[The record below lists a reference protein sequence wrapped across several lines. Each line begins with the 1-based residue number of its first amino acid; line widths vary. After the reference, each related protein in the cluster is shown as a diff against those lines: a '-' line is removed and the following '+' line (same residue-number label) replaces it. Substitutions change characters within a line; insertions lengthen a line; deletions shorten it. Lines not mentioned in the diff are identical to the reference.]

1 MLLQKIALFLLLGLA
16 LTHPTRAALTIEI
29 TGGTEG
35 AQPIAIV
42 PFAWDKS
49 GDGTSALGVLP
60 MDVGEIVAADLHR
73 SGAFAPLPKPDL
85 ISQPHEGAQINF
97 ADWRVLGVPNIV
109 VGKIRPSGNGYM
121 VQFQLFDVFK
131 GTQITGYSI
140 ASTAQ
145 ELRRTA
151 HQISDLIYEILTGKP
166 GAFATRIAYVTEMMM
181 NGKRRYSLNVADAD
195 GYNPIPILHS
205 PAPLMSPSWSPDG
218 KRLAYVSFERRRSEI
233 YIHDLATRKRDLVAS
248 SQGLNSA
255 PAWSPD
261 GHRLALVL
269 SKDGNPEIY
278 ISNIKDK
285 TLQRITNNP
294 AIDTEPGWM
303 PDGNRLVFTSDRGG
317 KPQIYQ
323 VSINGESN
331 GGKPQRLTFKGDY
344 NAHGVVSP
352 DGRSLVMVHGQGN
365 RYRIAVQDLSG
376 TDLRILTDTRLDES
390 PSFAPNGAIIVYA
403 TEVNNRGVL
412 AMVSLDGA
420 VRQRLTQTEG
430 DAREPAWGPRTHRI
444 KP

>member
-1 MLLQKIALFLLLGLA
+1 MLRKIMLLLLLGTA
-16 LTHPTRAALTIEI
+16 LTHPVRAALTIEI

-42 PFAWDKS
+42 PFAWD
-49 GDGTSALGVLP
+49 GQDALP
-60 MDVGEIVAADLHR
+60 ADVAEIVAADLHR
-73 SGAFAPLPKPDL
+73 SGAFSPLPKADL

-97 ADWRVLGVPNIV
+97 ADWRVLGAPNIV

-131 GTQITGYSI
+131 GAQITGYSM
-140 ASTAQ
+140 ASSAQ

-151 HQISDLIYEILTGKP
+151 HQISDLIYEVLTGKP
-166 GAFATRIAYVTEMMM
+166 GAFATRIAYVTEVVT
-181 NGKRRYSLNVADAD
+181 NGKSRYSLNVADAD

-205 PAPLMSPSWSPDG
+205 PSPLMSPSWSPDG

-233 YIHDLATRKRDLVAS
+233 YIHDLATRKRDRVAS

-261 GHRLALVL
+261 GQRLALVL

-278 ISNIKDK
+278 ILNIKNNS
-285 TLQRITNNP
+285 LQRVTNNP

-303 PDGNRLVFTSDRGG
+303 PDGTRLVFTSDRGG

-323 VSINGESN
+323 VSLNANGN
-331 GGKPQRLTFKGDY
+331 GGKPQRLTFEGDY

-365 RYRIAVQDLSG
+365 RYRIAVQDLSSK
-376 TDLRILTDTRLDES
+376 DLRILTDTRLDES
-390 PSFAPNGAIIVYA
+390 PSFAPNGAIIIYS

>member
-1 MLLQKIALFLLLGLA
+1 MLRKMMLLLLLGFA
-16 LTHPTRAALTIEI
+16 LSHPVRAALTIEI
-29 TGGTEG
+29 TGGTAG

-42 PFAWDKS
+42 PFGWD
-49 GDGTSALGVLP
+49 GQDALST
-60 MDVGEIVAADLHR
+60 DVAEVVAADLHR
-73 SGAFAPLPKPDL
+73 SGAFAPLPKADL
-85 ISQPHEGAQINF
+85 LSQPHEGPQINF
-97 ADWRVLGVPNIV
+97 ADWRVLGAPNIV

-145 ELRRTA
+145 DLRRTA
-151 HQISDLIYEILTGKP
+151 HQISDLIYEVLTGKP
-166 GAFATRIAYVTEMMM
+166 GAFATRIAYVTEVVT
-181 NGKRRYSLNVADAD
+181 NRKSRYSLNVADAD

-248 SQGLNSA
+248 SQGINSA

-261 GHRLALVL
+261 GQRLALVL

-278 ISNIKDK
+278 VLNIKNNS
-285 TLQRITNNP
+285 LQRITNSP
-294 AIDTEPGWM
+294 SIDTEPGWT
-303 PDGNRLVFTSDRGG
+303 PDGARLVFTSDRGG

-323 VSINGESN
+323 VSIPANGVVS
-331 GGKPQRLTFKGDY
+331 KPQRLTFEGDY

-365 RYRIAVQDLSG
+365 RFRIAVQDLSDN
-376 TDLRILTDTRLDES
+376 DLRILTDTRLDES

-430 DAREPAWGPRTHRI
+430 DAREPAWGPRIHRI

>member
-1 MLLQKIALFLLLGLA
+1 MLRKITLLLLLGIALA
-16 LTHPTRAALTIEI
+16 HPARAALTIEI

-42 PFAWDKS
+42 PFAWD
-49 GDGTSALGVLP
+49 GQDALST
-60 MDVGEIVAADLHR
+60 DVAEVIAADLHR
-73 SGAFAPLPKPDL
+73 SGAFTPLPKADL
-85 ISQPHEGAQINF
+85 LSQPHEGSQINF
-97 ADWRVLGVPNIV
+97 ADWRVLGAPNIV

-151 HQISDLIYEILTGKP
+151 HQISDLIYEVLTGKP
-166 GAFATRIAYVTEMMM
+166 GAFATRIAYVTEVVT
-181 NGKRRYSLNVADAD
+181 NGKSRYSLNVADAD

-233 YIHDLATRKRDLVAS
+233 YIHDLATRKRDRVAS
-248 SQGLNSA
+248 SQGINSA

-261 GHRLALVL
+261 GQRLALVL

-278 ISNIKDK
+278 ILNIKNNS
-285 TLQRITNNP
+285 LQRVTNSP

-303 PDGNRLVFTSDRGG
+303 PDGARLVFTSDRGG
-317 KPQIYQ
+317 RPQIYQ
-323 VSINGESN
+323 VSINGEGN

-365 RYRIAVQDLSG
+365 RFRIAVQDLSSH
-376 TDLRILTDTRLDES
+376 DLRILTDTRLDES
-390 PSFAPNGAIIVYA
+390 PSFAPNGVIIVYA
-403 TEVNNRGVL
+403 TEANNRGVL

-430 DAREPAWGPRTHRI
+430 DAREPAWGPRIHRI

>member
-1 MLLQKIALFLLLGLA
+1 MILRKITLLFLLLGMV
-16 LTHPTRAALTIEI
+16 LTHPARSALTIEI

-42 PFAWDKS
+42 PFGWD
-49 GDGTSALGVLP
+49 GGGGLP
-60 MDVGEIVAADLHR
+60 ADVAEIIAADLHR
-73 SGAFAPLPKPDL
+73 SGHFAPLPKEDL
-85 ISQPHEGAQINF
+85 ISQPHEGPRINF
-97 ADWRVLGVPNIV
+97 ADWRALGTPNIV
-109 VGKIRPSGNGYM
+109 VGKIRPSGGGYM

-131 GTQITGYSI
+131 GVQLTGYSI
-140 ASTAQ
+140 ASNAQ

-151 HQISDLIYEILTGKP
+151 HQISDLIYETLTGQP
-166 GAFATRIAYVTEMMM
+166 GAFATRIAYVTETQVG
-181 NGKRRYSLNVADAD
+181 GKSRYSLYVADAD
-195 GYNPIPILHS
+195 GYNPIPVLHS

-218 KRLAYVSFERRRSEI
+218 KQLAYVSFERHRSEI
-233 YIHDLATRKRDLVAS
+233 YIHDLATRQRDLVAS

-255 PAWSPD
+255 PAWSQD
-261 GHRLALVL
+261 GRRMALVL

-278 ISNIKDK
+278 ILNIKDK
-285 TLQRITNNP
+285 TLYRVTNNP
-294 AIDTEPGWM
+294 AIDTEPSWM
-303 PDGNRLVFTSDRGG
+303 PGGTQLVFTSDRGG

-323 VSINGESN
+323 VSVN
-331 GGKPQRLTFKGDY
+331 GGKSKRLTFEGDY

-352 DGRSLVMVHGQGN
+352 DGRFLTMVTGQGS
-365 RYRIAVQDLSG
+365 RFRIAVQNLSNNE
-376 TDLRILTDTRLDES
+376 LRILTDTRLDES

-403 TEVNNRGVL
+403 TEVGNRGVL

-430 DAREPAWGPRTHRI
+430 DAREPAWGPQTHRI

>member
-1 MLLQKIALFLLLGLA
+1 MLRKMMLIFLLAMALA
-16 LTHPTRAALTIEI
+16 HPARAALTIEI

-42 PFAWDKS
+42 PFGWD
-49 GDGTSALGVLP
+49 GQDALP
-60 MDVGEIVAADLHR
+60 TDVAEVVAADLHR
-73 SGAFAPLPKPDL
+73 SGAFAPVPRTDL
-85 ISQPHEGAQINF
+85 ISQPHEGPQINF
-97 ADWRVLGVPNIV
+97 VDWRVLGVPNIV
-109 VGKIRPSGNGYM
+109 VGKVRPSGSGYM

-131 GTQITGYSI
+131 GVQLTGYSM
-140 ASTAQ
+140 ASNAQ

-151 HQISDLIYEILTGKP
+151 HQISDLIYEVLTGKP
-166 GAFATRIAYVTEMMM
+166 GAFATRIAYVAEVVTK
-181 NGKRRYSLNVADAD
+181 GKSRYSLYVADAD

-205 PAPLMSPSWSPDG
+205 AAPLMSPSWSPDG

-233 YIHDLATRKRDLVAS
+233 YIHDLATRKRDRVAS

-261 GHRLALVL
+261 GQRLALVL

-278 ISNIKDK
+278 ILNIKDNR
-285 TLQRITNNP
+285 LQRITDSP
-294 AIDTEPGWM
+294 AIDTEPTWT
-303 PDGNRLVFTSDRGG
+303 PDGARLVFTSDRGG

-323 VSINGESN
+323 VNANGN
-331 GGKPQRLTFKGDY
+331 GGKPQRLTFQGDY

-365 RYRIAVQDLSG
+365 RFRVAVQDLSSN
-376 TDLRILTDTRLDES
+376 DLRILTDTRLDES

-412 AMVSLDGA
+412 AMVSLDGS

>member
-1 MLLQKIALFLLLGLA
+1 MLQKMILLLLLGIALA
-16 LTHPTRAALTIEI
+16 HPARAALTIEI

-42 PFAWDKS
+42 PFAWD
-49 GDGTSALGVLP
+49 GQDALP
-60 MDVGEIVAADLHR
+60 TDVAEVVAADLHR
-73 SGAFAPLPKPDL
+73 SGFFAPLPKADL
-85 ISQPHEGAQINF
+85 LSQPHEGSQINF
-97 ADWRVLGVPNIV
+97 ADWRVLGAPNIV

-131 GTQITGYSI
+131 GTQITGYSM

-151 HQISDLIYEILTGKP
+151 HQISDLIYEVLTGKP
-166 GAFATRIAYVTEMMM
+166 GAFATRIAYVTEVVM
-181 NGKRRYSLNVADAD
+181 NGKSRYSMNVADAD

-205 PAPLMSPSWSPDG
+205 LAPLMSPSWSPDG
-218 KRLAYVSFERRRSEI
+218 KRLAYVSFERRRPEI
-233 YIHDLATRKRDLVAS
+233 YIHDLATRKRDRVAS
-248 SQGLNSA
+248 SQGINSA

-261 GHRLALVL
+261 GQRLALVL
-269 SKDGNPEIY
+269 SKDGNPEVY
-278 ISNIKDK
+278 ILNIKNNS
-285 TLQRITNNP
+285 LQRITDNP
-294 AIDTEPGWM
+294 AIDTEPSWM
-303 PDGNRLVFTSDRGG
+303 PDGVRLVFTSDRGG

-323 VSINGESN
+323 VSIPANGVA
-331 GGKPQRLTFKGDY
+331 GKPKRLTFEGDY
-344 NAHGVVSP
+344 NAHGVVSS

-365 RYRIAVQDLSG
+365 RFRIAVQDLS
-376 TDLRILTDTRLDES
+376 TNSLRIITDTRLDES

-420 VRQRLTQTEG
+420 VRQRLTQAEG
-430 DAREPAWGPRTHRI
+430 NAREPAWGPRTHRI

>member
-1 MLLQKIALFLLLGLA
+1 MVLQKNTLRFLLLLGVA
-16 LTHPTRAALTIEI
+16 LTYPAHGALTIEV

-42 PFAWDKS
+42 PFGWDGS
-49 GDGTSALGVLP
+49 GALP
-60 MDVGEIVAADLHR
+60 TDVAAIVAADLHR
-73 SGAFAPLPKPDL
+73 SGAFAPLPEGDL
-85 ISQPHEGAQINF
+85 ISQPHEGPQINF
-97 ADWRVLGVPNIV
+97 ADWRVLGSPNIV
-109 VGKIRPSGNGYM
+109 VGKVRPSGNGYM

-140 ASTAQ
+140 ASTTR

-151 HQISDLIYEILTGKP
+151 HQISDLIYETLTGQP
-166 GAFATRIAYVTEMMM
+166 GAFATRIAYVTETQA
-181 NGKRRYSLNVADAD
+181 NAKSRYSLYVADAD

-233 YIHDLATRKRDLVAS
+233 YIHDIATRQRDLVAS

-255 PAWSPD
+255 PTWSPD
-261 GHRLALVL
+261 GQRMALVL

-278 ISNIKDK
+278 ILNIKNK

-294 AIDTEPGWM
+294 AIDTEPGWT
-303 PDGNRLVFTSDRGG
+303 PDGARLVFTSDRGG

-323 VSINGESN
+323 VAVSGN
-331 GGKPQRLTFKGDY
+331 GGANGTGSKPQRLTFEGDY

-352 DGRSLVMVHGQGN
+352 DGRSLVMVHGQGD
-365 RYRIAVQDLSG
+365 RFRIAVQNLSSN
-376 TDLRILTDTRLDES
+376 DLRILTDTRLDES

-403 TEVNNRGVL
+403 TEVGNRGVL
-412 AMVSLDGA
+412 GMVSLDGT

>member
-1 MLLQKIALFLLLGLA
+1 MLRKMMLFLLLGIA
-16 LTHPTRAALTIEI
+16 LTHPVRAALTIEI

-42 PFAWDKS
+42 PFGWD
-49 GDGTSALGVLP
+49 GQDALP
-60 MDVGEIVAADLHR
+60 TDVAEVVAADLHR
-73 SGAFAPLPKPDL
+73 SGFFAPLPKADL
-85 ISQPHEGAQINF
+85 ISQPHEGSQINF
-97 ADWRVLGVPNIV
+97 ADWRVLGSSNIV
-109 VGKIRPSGNGYM
+109 VGKVRPSGNGYM

-151 HQISDLIYEILTGKP
+151 HQISDLIYEVLTGKP
-166 GAFATRIAYVTEMMM
+166 GAFATRIAYVTEVVT
-181 NGKRRYSLNVADAD
+181 NRKSRYSLYVADAD

-248 SQGLNSA
+248 SQGINSA

-261 GHRLALVL
+261 GQRLALVL

-278 ISNIKDK
+278 ILNIKNNS
-285 TLQRITNNP
+285 LQRITNSP
-294 AIDTEPGWM
+294 AIDTEPGWT
-303 PDGNRLVFTSDRGG
+303 PDGARLVFTSDRGG

-323 VSINGESN
+323 VSVQVNGPAN
-331 GGKPQRLTFKGDY
+331 GAAGKPQRLTFEGDY
-344 NAHGVVSP
+344 NARGMVSP

-365 RYRIAVQDLSG
+365 RFRIAVQDLSSN
-376 TDLRILTDTRLDES
+376 DLRILTDTRLDES

-444 KP
+444 K

>member
-1 MLLQKIALFLLLGLA
+1 MLRKITLLLLLLGSA
-16 LTHPTRAALTIEI
+16 LTHPARGALTIEI
-29 TGGTEG
+29 TGGTAG
-35 AQPIAIV
+35 AQPIAVV
-42 PFAWDKS
+42 PFGWE
-49 GDGTSALGVLP
+49 GPGPLP
-60 MDVGEIVAADLHR
+60 TDVAEVIAADLHR
-73 SGAFAPLPKPDL
+73 SGYFAPLPEDDL
-85 ISQPHEGAQINF
+85 LSQPHEGAQINF
-97 ADWRVLGVPNIV
+97 ADWRVLGAPNIV
-109 VGKIRPSGNGYM
+109 VGRVRPSGNGYL

-131 GTQITGYSI
+131 GSQIAGYSI

-151 HQISDLIYEILTGKP
+151 HQISDLIYEVLTGQS
-166 GAFATRIAYVTEMMM
+166 GAFATRIAYVTEMQV
-181 NGKRRYSLNVADAD
+181 NGRSRYSLYVADAD

-205 PAPLMSPSWSPDG
+205 PSPVMSPSWSPDG

-233 YIHDLATRKRDLVAS
+233 YIHELATRQRDLVAS
-248 SQGLNSA
+248 SHGLNSA

-261 GHRLALVL
+261 GQRLALVL

-278 ISNIKDK
+278 ILNIKDK
-285 TLQRITNNP
+285 MLQRVTNNP

-323 VSINGESN
+323 VSIGD
-331 GGKPQRLTFKGDY
+331 GGKPRRLTFEGDY

-352 DGRSLVMVHGQGN
+352 DGRSLVMVHGQDN
-365 RYRIAVQDLSG
+365 RFRIAVQDLSNNN
-376 TDLRILTDTRLDES
+376 LRILTETRLDES
-390 PSFAPNGAIIVYA
+390 PSFSPNGAIIVYA
-403 TEVNNRGVL
+403 TEVGNRGVL

-420 VRQRLTQTEG
+420 VRQRLTQAAG

-444 KP
+444 K